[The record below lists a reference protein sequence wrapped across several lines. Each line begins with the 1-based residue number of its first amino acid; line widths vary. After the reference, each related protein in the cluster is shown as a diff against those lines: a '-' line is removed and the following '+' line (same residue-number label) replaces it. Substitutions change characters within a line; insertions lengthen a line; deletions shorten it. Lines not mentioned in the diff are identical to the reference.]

1 MNFMLFLSWICD
13 ADAEAA
19 FTATQENANFL
30 ERKKHFKIENLA
42 SLKYIRWSKVSWGGI
57 SNVVSVDIKKDF
69 PINDPFLLAKLDIC
83 IIHRLENSLAHH
95 KSTLENWGLIEKS
108 L

>member
-42 SLKYIRWSKVSWGGI
+42 SLKYIR
-57 SNVVSVDIKKDF
+57 
-69 PINDPFLLAKLDIC
+69 
-83 IIHRLENSLAHH
+83 
-95 KSTLENWGLIEKS
+95 
-108 L
+108 